1 MKPNEATCTIQCLT
15 SLALT
20 AVGVFAAT
28 HASAKVSIAAWKSI
42 LLIRKFGPM
51 FKNHE
56 NARVLYN
63 MFKQKEGG
71 LMLTDGMRKT

>member
-1 MKPNEATCTIQCLT
+1 MYPEMHCKCENLKRISVSIITLTPKIRIKIHDISNVTDIVYNESLT

-42 LLIRKFGPM
+42 LLIRKFG
-51 FKNHE
+51 
-56 NARVLYN
+56 
-63 MFKQKEGG
+63 
-71 LMLTDGMRKT
+71 